1 MKQYFTGLCTGAFLV
16 ASAVMFMG
24 VSESNKFTPLK
35 YKYKF
40 ATPYDSLFE
49 LEMNLLGKE
58 GWKLV
63 AARRAGDT
71 YSLKYE
77 YIFKKKIVD

>member
-1 MKQYFTGLCTGAFLV
+1 
-16 ASAVMFMG
+16 
-24 VSESNKFTPLK
+24 
-35 YKYKF
+35 
-40 ATPYDSLFE
+40 
-49 LEMNLLGKE
+49 MNLLGIE

-63 AARRAGDT
+63 AARRADDI